1 MSRESRAQRPSSVPS
16 AALAT
21 RLAVTFDGRPIDYA
35 LLWWRGA
42 LLTLLS
48 LGLYLPW
55 AWRSCRQW
63 RLGHTRIGGH
73 ALGCTLAP
81 QRLLPLVVA
90 LQLQALLAWQAWTL
104 WGGPGLAAGLV
115 LALASLPGL
124 QWCFWR
130 LGWGH
135 VQWRGLPLA
144 FDGRPVEA
152 WRVLAPLPWLGAVCL
167 ILPWL
172 TSQVARQAPSQLPP
186 LLSAL
191 LLGVLP
197 VTLLLWPWLLWR
209 RQRWLASHLSHAGE
223 RLRCGLEAAEVYALC
238 LDLARGPFLLL
249 SALLLGAALL
259 WPWAGAL
266 PPLLAGLLDGLGLD
280 GEGWVERALRIGG
293 PTLALTAGLL
303 LLPLGWPLAAGLQD
317 LTLSRVHTA
326 RLQMHS
332 QARTRQL
339 ARMAWQEL
347 AAVACTAGL
356 WWPLAQLRWWRW
368 RTASVSVL
376 VHGDPA
382 RWHLPQA
389 LPTPRPRGRARTAR
403 PVVEAAA

>member
-1 MSRESRAQRPSSVPS
+1 MSRESRAPRPSPAPS
-16 AALAT
+16 AALAI
-21 RLAVTFDGRPIDYA
+21 RLTVAFGGRPIDHA

-55 AWRSCRQW
+55 AWQACRQW
-63 RLGHTRIGGH
+63 RLTHTRIGEH
-73 ALGCTLAP
+73 RLVCTLAP
-81 QRLLPLVVA
+81 RRLLPLVVA
-90 LQLQALLAWQAWTL
+90 LQLQALAAWQAWML
-104 WGGPGLAAGLV
+104 WGGRGLAAGLALV
-115 LALASLPGL
+115 LLSLPGL
-124 QWCFWR
+124 QWHFWR
-130 LGWGH
+130 LSWGH
-135 VQWRGLPLA
+135 LHWRGQPLV
-144 FDGRPVEA
+144 FDGRLGQA
-152 WRVLAPLPWLGAVCL
+152 WRVLGPLPWLGAICL
-167 ILPWL
+167 GLPWL
-172 TSQVARQAPSQLPP
+172 TSQVARHAPAQLPP

-197 VTLLLWPWLLWR
+197 VALLLWPWLLWR
-209 RQRWLASHLSHAGE
+209 RQHWLASHLSHAGE
-223 RLRCGLEAAEVYALC
+223 RLHCGIEAADVYALC

-266 PPLLAGLLDGLGLD
+266 PPLLAGLLDGLGVD
-280 GEGWVERALRIGG
+280 GGDWVARLLRIGG
-293 PTLALTAGLL
+293 PTLALTATLL

-317 LTLSRVHTA
+317 LTLSQARTS

-332 QARTRQL
+332 QARTPQL

-356 WWPLAQLRWWRW
+356 WWPMAQLRWWRW
-368 RTASVSVL
+368 RIASVSLL
-376 VHGDPA
+376 VQGDPA
-382 RWHLPQA
+382 RWHGPRA
-389 LPTPRPRGRARTAR
+389 LPEPPPRGRARTAR